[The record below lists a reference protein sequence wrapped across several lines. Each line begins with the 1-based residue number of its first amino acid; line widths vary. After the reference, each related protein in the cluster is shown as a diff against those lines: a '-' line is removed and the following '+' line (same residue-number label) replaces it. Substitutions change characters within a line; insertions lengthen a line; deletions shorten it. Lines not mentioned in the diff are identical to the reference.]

1 MSVVFKGWERTPYMW
16 RVLNTFRKVG
26 VDDIVKGR
34 QKLKRIAARSVI
46 TAQLKEGTLLFN

>member
-16 RVLNTFRKVG
+16 RVLNSFKKVG

-34 QKLKRIAARSVI
+34 S
-46 TAQLKEGTLLFN
+46 